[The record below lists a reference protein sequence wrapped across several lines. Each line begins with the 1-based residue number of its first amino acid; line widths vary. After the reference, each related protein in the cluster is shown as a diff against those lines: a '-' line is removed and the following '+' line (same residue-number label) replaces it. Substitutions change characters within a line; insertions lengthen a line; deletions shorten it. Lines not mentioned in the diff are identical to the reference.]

1 MKNMAKKGKMTLKK
15 LRVGDQ
21 IERLNGAKC
30 RQYAQNMTKTAT
42 EIVAKWPQNVQFYAL
57 FSLE

>member
-1 MKNMAKKGKMTLKK
+1 MGAKK

-42 EIVAKWPQNVQFYAL
+42 EIVAKWPQNVKFYAL